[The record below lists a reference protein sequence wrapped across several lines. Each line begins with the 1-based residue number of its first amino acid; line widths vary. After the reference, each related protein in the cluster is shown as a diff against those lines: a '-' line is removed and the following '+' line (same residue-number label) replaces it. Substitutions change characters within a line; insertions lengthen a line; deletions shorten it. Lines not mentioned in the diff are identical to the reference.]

1 MKAHELAE
9 NLRKALQ
16 APRTEGERLGEALS
30 LIAETFGAKTCTLH
44 EAVSEERTLRL
55 RAHRG
60 LPQEVARIV
69 AVVPFGKGMAG
80 ACAERREAVTTCN
93 LQEDGAGVARP
104 RARQTGVEGALVVPL
119 FRGQELVGT
128 LGVGKGEP
136 HDYSADERELL
147 ATCGELV
154 LAEAGQARSRPPR

>member
-1 MKAHELAE
+1 MKADLLEK
-9 NLRKALQ
+9 NLRKALR
-16 APRTEGERLGEALS
+16 APLVEGERLGEALS
-30 LIAETFGAKTCTLH
+30 VIAESFGAKTCTLH
-44 EAVSEERTLRL
+44 EAVSEERILRL

-60 LPQEVARIV
+60 LPKEIAQIV

-104 RARQTGVEGALVVPL
+104 RARHTGVEGALVVPL
-119 FRGQELVGT
+119 FRGKELVGT

-136 HDYSADERELL
+136 HDYSADEQRLL
-147 ATCGELV
+147 ATCGEVILR
-154 LAEAGQARSRPPR
+154 EAGQADSRPPR